1 MVVGILLEGT
11 RVVIEH
17 CSVPSF
23 AVVVAIDDHAIAPA
37 VVDDEGQTVVFGGFH
52 PIVAVGAPVDTIFLG
67 EEGEL
72 DILFVPSLATVGRTP
87 VADGLV
93 NVTFVSSELSGSHMD
108 DVTVFARGHHCR
120 MRVGIAAD
128 SE

>member
-37 VVDDEGQTVVFGGFH
+37 VVDDKGQTVVFGGFH

-108 DVTVFARGHHCR
+108 DVTVFARGHHCG

-128 SE
+128 GE